1 MAGSKRS
8 GTSWKAGYTA
18 YKAHDRCAKN
28 KARKIAKHKAK
39 HPNDK
44 GVDGAKLAYTRKESG
59 NKGGWVT
66 GRCFAEMGAYL
77 GISKDNDQHSV
88 SRSRA
93 VQKRIAQHMR
103 SDKAAQNERQYIRQ
117 TKSDKKGKKVA

>member
-77 GISKDNDQHSV
+77 GISKDNDHHSV

-93 VQKRIAQHMR
+93 VQKRIAEHMAF
-103 SDKAAQNERQYIRQ
+103 DKASRNEQAYVRPSKQA
-117 TKSDKKGKKVA
+117 SKKKAS

>member
-77 GISKDNDQHSV
+77 GISKDNDHHSV

-93 VQKRIAQHMR
+93 VQKRIAQYMAF
-103 SDKAAQNERQYIRQ
+103 DKASRNEHAYVRPSKQ
-117 TKSDKKGKKVA
+117 TSKKKAS

>member
-77 GISKDNDQHSV
+77 GISKDNDHHSV

-93 VQKRIAQHMR
+93 VQKRIAEHMAF
-103 SDKAAQNERQYIRQ
+103 DKASRNEQVYVRPSKQ
-117 TKSDKKGKKVA
+117 TSKKKAS

>member
-66 GRCFAEMGAYL
+66 GRCFAEIGAYL
-77 GISKDNDQHSV
+77 GISKDNDHHSV

-93 VQKRIAQHMR
+93 VQKRIAEHMAF
-103 SDKAAQNERQYIRQ
+103 DKASRNEQVYVRPSKQ
-117 TKSDKKGKKVA
+117 TSKKKAS

>member
-66 GRCFAEMGAYL
+66 GRCFAEMSAYL
-77 GISKDNDQHSV
+77 GISKDNDHQSV

-103 SDKAAQNERQYIRQ
+103 SDKAAQNEHRYIRQ

>member
-59 NKGGWVT
+59 KKGGWVT
-66 GRCFAEMGAYL
+66 GRCFAEMSSYL
-77 GISKDNDQHSV
+77 GISKDNDHHSV

-93 VQKRIAQHMR
+93 VQKRIAEHMAF
-103 SDKAAQNERQYIRQ
+103 DKASRNEQVYVRPSKQ
-117 TKSDKKGKKVA
+117 TSKKKAS

>member
-18 YKAHDRCAKN
+18 YKAQDRCAKN

-66 GRCFAEMGAYL
+66 GRCFAEMSAYL
-77 GISKDNDQHSV
+77 GISKDNDHHSV

-93 VQKRIAQHMR
+93 VQKRIAEHMAF
-103 SDKAAQNERQYIRQ
+103 DKASQNEQVYVRPSKQAS
-117 TKSDKKGKKVA
+117 KKKVS

>member
-77 GISKDNDQHSV
+77 GISKDNDHHSV

-93 VQKRIAQHMR
+93 VQKRIAEHMAF
-103 SDKAAQNERQYIRQ
+103 DKASRNEQVYVRPSKQ
-117 TKSDKKGKKVA
+117 TSKKKVS

>member
-8 GTSWKAGYTA
+8 GTSWKAGYA
-18 YKAHDRCAKN
+18 SYKAHDRCAKN

-44 GVDGAKLAYTRKESG
+44 GVDGAKLAYTRKGSG

-66 GRCFAEMGAYL
+66 GRTFAEMSSYL
-77 GISKDNDQHSV
+77 GISKDNDHHSV

-93 VQKRIAQHMR
+93 VQKRIAQHMAF
-103 SDKAAQNERQYIRQ
+103 DKASRNEQVYVRPSKQ
-117 TKSDKKGKKVA
+117 TSKKKAS

>member
-8 GTSWKAGYTA
+8 GPSWKAGYTA

-66 GRCFAEMGAYL
+66 GRTFAEMSSYL
-77 GISKDNDQHSV
+77 GISKDNDHHSV

-93 VQKRIAQHMR
+93 VQKRIAEHMAF
-103 SDKAAQNERQYIRQ
+103 DKASRNEQVYVRPGKQEKR
-117 TKSDKKGKKVA
+117 KKTA

>member
-44 GVDGAKLAYTRKESG
+44 GVDGAKLAYTRKESE

-77 GISKDNDQHSV
+77 GISKDNDHHSV

-93 VQKRIAQHMR
+93 VQKRIAEHMAF
-103 SDKAAQNERQYIRQ
+103 DKASRNEQVYVRPSKQ
-117 TKSDKKGKKVA
+117 TSKKKAS

>member
-1 MAGSKRS
+1 MAGSSRS
-8 GTSWKAGYTA
+8 GTSWKAGYTS

-66 GRCFAEMGAYL
+66 GRTFAEMSAYL
-77 GISKDNDQHSV
+77 GISKDNDHHSV

-93 VQKRIAQHMR
+93 VQKRIAEHMAF
-103 SDKAAQNERQYIRQ
+103 DKASRNEQVYVRPSKQ
-117 TKSDKKGKKVA
+117 TSKKKAS